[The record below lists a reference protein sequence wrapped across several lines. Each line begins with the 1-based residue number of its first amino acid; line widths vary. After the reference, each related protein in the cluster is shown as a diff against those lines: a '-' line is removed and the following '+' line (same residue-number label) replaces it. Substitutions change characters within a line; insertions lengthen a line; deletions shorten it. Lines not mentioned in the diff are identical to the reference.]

1 MKYDQ
6 AFFDQDLNRRGT
18 ACEKWD
24 GLEARLGREMNPM
37 WVADMD
43 FPCPEEVTRA
53 LVRRAAHPAYG
64 YTEVTAQSTR
74 AMLDFMRRRH
84 GLDLSPQEQ
93 IMLPCVISGLRA
105 AVLALTELG
114 DAVIVQPPVYG
125 PFYRSVEENGRR
137 VAACPLR
144 RLEGGRYEMDLT
156 SVEAACK
163 AGARLMMLCSPHN
176 PVGRCWTEEELRALM
191 ALLARYEVALV
202 SDEIHEDFVFAPA
215 AFVPA
220 LRLAAGQTVLSL
232 TSASKT
238 FNLAGLQQAALMC
251 RDQKLLERLRAN
263 LNAAGVVQGNIFGMT
278 ASEAAYRDGDAW
290 LDGLLA
296 YVRQSAELLRQEL
309 CLRLPMAVMSPLEAT
324 YLAWVDLRAYG
335 LNCEALLERCR
346 AQGVEFTPGT
356 FFGKADGEG
365 FLRVNLACPH
375 RRVRLAAQQLERAI
389 KAS

>member
-1 MKYDQ
+1 MYDQ

-43 FPCPEEVTRA
+43 FACPEEVTRA

-105 AVLALTELG
+105 AVLALTEPG

-144 RLEGGRYEMDLT
+144 RLEGGRYEMDLA

-191 ALLARYEVALV
+191 ALLARYEAALV

-220 LRLAAGQTVLSL
+220 LRLAAGGVPAVRVEFPRNRARWREPRKPRAIQRF
-232 TSASKT
+232 AHG
-238 FNLAGLQQAALMC
+238 FFAFDAAHTH
-251 RDQKLLERLRAN
+251 
-263 LNAAGVVQGNIFGMT
+263 IFGN
-278 ASEAAYRDGDAW
+278 
-290 LDGLLA
+290 
-296 YVRQSAELLRQEL
+296 AEGIQARILKRHGEL
-309 CLRLPMAVMSPLEAT
+309 
-324 YLAWVDLRAYG
+324 
-335 LNCEALLERCR
+335 R
-346 AQGVEFTPGT
+346 AQGIELVGAIGPSIQE
-356 FFGKADGEG
+356 
-365 FLRVNLACPH
+365 NLA
-375 RRVRLAAQQLERAI
+375 RLWIVQPQKQLYERGFARAVFAHQRDAFSPAERERNARERGALCAGI
-389 KAS
+389 GEPYIL